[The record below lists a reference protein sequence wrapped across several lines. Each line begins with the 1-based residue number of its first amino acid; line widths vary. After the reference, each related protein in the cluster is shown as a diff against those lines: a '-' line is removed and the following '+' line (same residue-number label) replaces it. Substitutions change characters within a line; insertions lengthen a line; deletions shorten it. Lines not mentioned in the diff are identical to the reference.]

1 MEMQLGIIT
10 TWLCLEPIFLTAIGL
25 MTTVNFKLEIKL
37 QFIAKFKMKKGSAA
51 RFRRKVAHAEC
62 VLPKCTVAICP
73 CLRNKLQSNWN

>member
-1 MEMQLGIIT
+1 
-10 TWLCLEPIFLTAIGL
+10 
-25 MTTVNFKLEIKL
+25 
-37 QFIAKFKMKKGSAA
+37 MKKGSAA